1 MTSAATTGCVS
12 AATIGLSSGCC
23 RNSDGR
29 PSLRTG
35 GDFASINAGPAEAR
49 ASGATMIGTGLT
61 PEGVWHN
68 AVAFDLMNENSYR
81 SSAVDLEEWV
91 AQYSA
96 RRYHATTPVAAAQ
109 LAAAWQ
115 ILRR

>member
-1 MTSAATTGCVS
+1 MQ
-12 AATIGLSSGCC
+12 
-23 RNSDGR
+23 
-29 PSLRTG
+29 
-35 GDFASINAGPAEAR
+35 SISVGPAQSR
-49 ASGATMIGTGLT
+49 GNGSSIIGTGLT
-61 PEGVWHN
+61 PEGIWQN